1 MIKKYRK
8 SYRIKKR
15 KSIFSSRFFW
25 FGILILILIGGLFYL
40 AIFSSIFQIREI
52 KISGNQ
58 KVSSEI
64 LENLIREKISQ
75 RVLFFSSQSIFLTHF
90 NKINKTILEKFPQ
103 IAKVNLKRKFF
114 DKLIV
119 EIKERKLVAIFSHN
133 ENLFS
138 LDREGVIFEQIEE
151 PESKLLK
158 VKNLTLKKNPKLGE
172 KVIKEEILGQ
182 ILEIN
187 SKLNE
192 NLKIEPVEIS
202 IVSEERINVKTS
214 EGWEIYFNLKGD
226 LNWQLTKL
234 SLILKER
241 VPPEKRKNLEYID
254 LRFEKVYIFPQGY

>member
-8 SYRIKKR
+8 PYRIKKR

-25 FGILILILIGGLFYL
+25 LGILILILIGGLFYF
-40 AIFSSIFQIREI
+40 AIFSSTFQIREI
-52 KISGNQ
+52 EISGNQ

-64 LENLIREKISQ
+64 LENIVREKISQ
-75 RVLFFSSQSIFLTHF
+75 KVLFFSSQSIFLAHF

-103 IAKVNLKRKFF
+103 VAKVNLKRKFF

-119 EIKERKLVAIFSHN
+119 EIEERKPIAIFSHN

-158 VKNLTLKKNPKLGE
+158 VKDLTLKEDQKLGE
-172 KVIKEEILGQ
+172 KVIKEETLGQ
-182 ILEIN
+182 ISEIN
-187 SKLNE
+187 LELNE
-192 NLKIEPVEIS
+192 NLKIQPIEIS
-202 IVSEERINVKTS
+202 IVSEERLNVKTS

-234 SLILKER
+234 SLVLKER
-241 VPPEKRKNLEYID
+241 IPPEKRRNLEYID
-254 LRFEKVYIFPQGY
+254 LRFERVYIFPEIY